1 MSTDPGRH
9 TQRRRFL
16 LLFFLP
22 VALALLLGIAVNL
35 IAEHQVQQARDRLEQ
50 TQQLDLQA
58 ASEASSISLQ
68 SLVLQHDL
76 TDALR
81 KAKAGQIDEA
91 GAYQLHARI
100 VDKMADFE
108 KRLEQLGQNAQS
120 PAPADSQRVARQTFL
135 DFKRFV
141 LMSTDLISID
151 PRLASDYLV
160 NANEHYVALSLQLH
174 AIDEQMTQHAL
185 DRSTEANQSL
195 ADFRQRLQLWSAVA
209 VAALLIVWL
218 VVANRLAR
226 RLNTL
231 TDALATLSSDRE
243 DAGTQPFFRHI
254 EALAALRNS
263 LIGDMARAVMAYRDT
278 RHQRGMALAAL
289 ETERSQLHALIQGM
303 PDLVWLKDA
312 DGAYRVVNPRF
323 VQQAGRPADEIT
335 GLHDH
340 DLFPP
345 EEAERYRQAD
355 LQAIR
360 TGRYE
365 LPPHWRAFADG
376 HRELIVAI
384 KTPIYNQDGQLLG
397 VLGVGRDM
405 TDLHQAQQAL
415 RDRERQYAT
424 IVSQAPVGIVLVDRA
439 TLGFISFNDAACES
453 LGYARE
459 EFTGL
464 TLYDVQARFTRAEVD
479 EIVLR
484 IIAQKGME
492 FESER
497 RNKQGEVRDFWIS
510 MRPIELDGRECFTG
524 VWMDITERKET
535 ERELHRYRGQLE
547 QRVAERTLRL
557 EEATQRLSAQAL
569 QLTSANGEL
578 RAIFDYATVGI
589 VILQNQRIVRCNRKL
604 DEIFGYA
611 EEAQLGQHVRTW
623 YPDEAGYAAMQ
634 QLTQPQREARQT
646 LSHEQELCRQDGSR
660 FWARLTEAPIDT
672 PEFPDAII
680 GIIEDVT
687 EEHRIAE
694 ELRHARDMAE
704 SANRAKSSFVAN
716 MSHEI
721 RTPMNA
727 IIGLAHLI
735 RRDPL
740 NDRQKQQLDK
750 LSAAAMH
757 LLSVINDIL
766 DFSKIEA
773 GKMTLDPTDFH
784 LERVISNVF
793 ALISD
798 KAEAKGLEL
807 VAEIGSLPRMLHGDG
822 VRLGQVLLNF
832 ANNAVKFTEEGS
844 VVLRGSE
851 VRRDDSGV
859 WLRFEL
865 CDTGIGLS
873 AEQQDQLFTA
883 FQQAD
888 LSTTRVYGGTGLG
901 LAISRRLAELMGGD
915 VGVSST
921 PGKGSTFWLE
931 APFGLCPDVADDTQE
946 LLPPRTRILVVDDME
961 EARESLA
968 DLLKALGARVDQ
980 VASGAMALE
989 SVAAADAQGAPYQM
1003 VFSDWL
1009 MPGMNGA
1016 QTCERIRQ
1024 LPLRLQPV
1032 CILVS
1037 GSSGCP
1043 SDVTRS
1049 NTFAAFI
1056 PKPVLPAILADTI
1069 ARTSGLARLPGSAEQ
1084 AGLQPG
1090 ALPSFEPG
1098 HRLLLAEDNAMNQ
1111 EVALELLTDLGFLP
1125 DLAADGR
1132 QALTLASQ
1140 HPYELILMDVQMPIM
1155 DGLEATRRIR
1165 QLPGYAHTP
1174 ILALT
1179 ANAFAEDRAVAL
1191 AAGMNDYIPKP
1202 VDPDNLIRT
1211 LARWLPGACRSTSP
1225 AAQRTTPGEDEL
1237 RQALNLIEDL
1247 KMEAGL
1253 RSMRGDLNRLAH
1265 FLRRFA
1271 AEHAHDLETLR
1282 DELQHGDSVAARR
1295 RAHTLKGL
1303 AATLGLDRIE
1313 RLAQEAE
1320 LNLSKPLADD
1330 TRQVLLDTLSEA
1342 LTATCNSIHAHLG
1355 GPPGPSSAA
1364 ARRPRPRAELK
1375 AQLLQWRGQLATD
1388 DLDAADTYSGLHA
1401 ELQQCDPTLAEALER
1416 AVDQFDFADALAT
1429 LDAWLAHVDDDPQG
1443 QG

>member
-1 MSTDPGRH
+1 MRADPGRH
-9 TQRRRFL
+9 TQRLRFL

-22 VALALLLGIAVNL
+22 VALALLLGVAVNV
-35 IAEHQVQQARDRLEQ
+35 IAEYQVEQARDQLKQ

-68 SLVLQHDL
+68 SLMLQHDL
-76 TDALR
+76 TDALG
-81 KAKAGQIDEA
+81 KAKAGRIDEA
-91 GAYQLHARI
+91 GAYQLHTHI

-108 KRLEQLGQNAQS
+108 KRLEQLGQGS
-120 PAPADSQRVARQTFL
+120 LAPAENQREARKAFL

-151 PRLASDYLV
+151 TRLAGEYLI

-174 AIDEQMTQHAL
+174 AIDDQMTQRAL

-209 VAALLIVWL
+209 VAALLVVWL
-218 VVANRLAR
+218 LVANRLAR

-231 TDALATLSSDRE
+231 TDALATLSSDRG
-243 DAGTQPFFRHI
+243 DAGTQPLFQHI
-254 EALAALRNS
+254 ETLATLRNS
-263 LIGDMARAVMAYRDT
+263 LIGEMARAVMAYRDT

-289 ETERSQLHALIQGM
+289 ETERGQLHALIQGM

-335 GLHDH
+335 GLHDR

-360 TGRYE
+360 SGRYE
-365 LPPHWRAFADG
+365 LPPHWRVFADG

-384 KTPIYNQDGQLLG
+384 KTPIYDQAGQLLG
-397 VLGVGRDM
+397 VLGVGRDI

-439 TLGFISFNDAACES
+439 TLGFISFNDAACGS

-459 EFTGL
+459 EFTEL

-479 EIVLR
+479 DIVLR

-492 FESER
+492 FESQR

-524 VWMDITERKET
+524 VWMDITERKEN

-589 VILQNQRIVRCNRKL
+589 VILQDQRIVRCNRKL
-604 DEIFGYA
+604 DEIFGYP
-611 EEAQLGQHVRTW
+611 EEAQLGQHVQTW
-623 YPDEAGYAAMQ
+623 YPDETGYAAMQ

-646 LSHEQELCRQDGSR
+646 LSHEQELCRRDGSR

-680 GIIEDVT
+680 GIVEDVT

-694 ELRHARDMAE
+694 ELLHAKDMAE
-704 SANRAKSSFVAN
+704 GANRAKSSFVAN

-832 ANNAVKFTEEGS
+832 ANNAVKFTDAGS

-851 VRRDDSGV
+851 VSRSDGEVR
-859 WLRFEL
+859 LRFEL

-873 AEQQDQLFTA
+873 AEQQEQLFTA

-901 LAISRRLAELMGGD
+901 LAISRRLAELMGGQ

-1009 MPGMNGA
+1009 MPGLNGA

-1043 SDVTRS
+1043 SDVTRNS
-1049 NTFAAFI
+1049 TFAAFI

-1069 ARTSGLARLPGSAEQ
+1069 ARTSGLARVPASAEQ
-1084 AGLQPG
+1084 SGT
-1090 ALPSFEPG
+1090 LPSFEPG

-1111 EVALELLTDLGFLP
+1111 EVALELLTDLGFVP

-1132 QALTLASQ
+1132 QALTLAAE
-1140 HPYELILMDVQMPIM
+1140 HAYELILMDVQMPIM

-1165 QLPGYAHTP
+1165 QLPGYAQTP

-1211 LARWLPGACRSTSP
+1211 LAKWLPQACRSQPP
-1225 AAQRTTPGEDEL
+1225 ADAHAPKEEDDL
-1237 RQALNLIEDL
+1237 RQRLNLVDGL
-1247 KMEAGL
+1247 KVEAGL
-1253 RSMRGDLNRLAH
+1253 RSLRGDLNRLAH

-1271 AEHAHDLETLR
+1271 AEHTHEVETLR
-1282 DELQHGDSVAARR
+1282 DEILRGDNTSAKR

-1320 LNLSKPLADD
+1320 LNLTKPATDD
-1330 TRQVLLDTLSEA
+1330 SRQAIIGALSEA
-1342 LTATCNSIHAHLG
+1342 LATACGSIHVHLG
-1355 GPPGPSSAA
+1355 GSPAPSPAA
-1364 ARRPRPRAELK
+1364 ARHVPPHPDLK
-1375 AQLLQWRGQLATD
+1375 AQLLHWRRQLATD
-1388 DLDAADTYSGLHA
+1388 DLDAADTHASLQA
-1401 ELQQCDPTLAEALER
+1401 ELQRCDPALAEALAR
-1416 AVDQFDFADALAT
+1416 AVDQFDFADALAR
-1429 LDAWLAHVDDDPQG
+1429 LDAWLAHTDDAPPDHG
-1443 QG
+1443 